1 MAFDITVEGFDQ
13 DYFPLHLSV
22 EGDVNLDD
30 LMVIVADKCGI
41 SPAARTL
48 FAFQQVTHKY
58 YNQSEKLIIP
68 LSGKWLVVSK
78 SYLEG
83 WKYQIPRHTA
93 AEAKIQNCVEQ
104 FAQFSAFAKK
114 IYISYKLFLLAN

>member
-1 MAFDITVEGFDQ
+1 MFMKHVVSESNSTLCTFYFFTELIHAMMVFDITVEGFDQ

-58 YNQSEKLIIP
+58 YNQSEKLIIH
-68 LSGKWLVVSK
+68 LAGK
-78 SYLEG
+78 
-83 WKYQIPRHTA
+83 
-93 AEAKIQNCVEQ
+93 
-104 FAQFSAFAKK
+104 
-114 IYISYKLFLLAN
+114 